1 MNAMHQHMIDN
12 YRAAQRGE
20 QAPPQPGLNDW
31 QVIREL
37 RDYRR
42 FQAVLA
48 GHRSHGRI
56 RAALTRLLHPRAA
69 NSANCG

>member
-1 MNAMHQHMIDN
+1 MNAMHQYMIDT

-31 QVIREL
+31 QMVREF

-42 FQAVLA
+42 FHAVLA
-48 GHRSHGRI
+48 GRRSHGRV

-69 NSANCG
+69 NCG